1 MYVTETDYQVK
12 KEYYKDQARAAQRYH
27 RANMVASPGSNRWS
41 LARALTWLGSQM
53 ADWGQSLQERYETT
67 VTPTVPQPR

>member
-12 KEYYKDQARAAQRYH
+12 KEYYRDQARAAQRAH
-27 RANMVASPGSNRWS
+27 QAKLVASPVNPRHS

-53 ADWGQSLQERYETT
+53 ADWGKSLQERYETAI
-67 VTPTVPQPR
+67 TPTVPQPR

>member
-1 MYVTETDYQVK
+1 MYVTEIDYQVK
-12 KEYYKDQARAAQRYH
+12 KEYYRDQARAAQRY
-27 RANMVASPGSNRWS
+27 RQAKLVASTANPRQS

-53 ADWGQSLQERYETT
+53 ADWGESLQERYETA

>member
-12 KEYYKDQARAAQRYH
+12 KEYYRDQARAAQRYH
-27 RANMVASPGSNRWS
+27 RAKMVASPTGTRRS

-53 ADWGQSLQERYETT
+53 TGWGKSLQERYETA